1 MYFIYINTLYYYL
14 CGSLKE
20 RVYRQRHSRR
30 KPVSQSQGP
39 NRIFLRKAAG
49 CQKTYRILL
58 LRVSQ
63 EQRRRIFY
71 DEKEIRQ
78 TLSVLALGCRND
90 NCVDAGDCVCRTTHL
105 KQRKHRNRCYI
116 LLSQFRGR
124 YRCFR
129 RGI

>member
-1 MYFIYINTLYYYL
+1 MTFAMYFFLYKYIILFYL

-20 RVYRQRHSRR
+20 RVYRKRHSRR
-30 KPVSQSQGP
+30 KSVSQSQGP

-71 DEKEIRQ
+71 DEQEIRQ
-78 TLSVLALGCRND
+78 TRSVLALGCRNVD
-90 NCVDAGDCVCRTTHL
+90 CVDAGECACERRRTRRRIWRSEPAVKQCCRVL
-105 KQRKHRNRCYI
+105 VYKH
-116 LLSQFRGR
+116 
-124 YRCFR
+124 
-129 RGI
+129 

>member
-30 KPVSQSQGP
+30 KPVSQSQGS
-39 NRIFLRKAAG
+39 NRIFLRKTAG

-71 DEKEIRQ
+71 DENEKEIRQ
-78 TLSVLALGCRND
+78 AFSVLTLGCRND
-90 NCVDAGDCVCRTTHL
+90 NCVNAGDCVCRTTH
-105 KQRKHRNRCYI
+105 
-116 LLSQFRGR
+116 
-124 YRCFR
+124 
-129 RGI
+129 